1 MFNDE
6 EELQLITDYNH
17 IEGGVRALPFFPD
30 QCRTEI
36 SSLWVKYDWRRL
48 EIEGDGQNEMQWIS
62 FVPREK
68 FRKVSRFVLE
78 IIP

>member
-6 EELQLITDYNH
+6 EELQMITDYNH

-48 EIEGDGQNEMQWIS
+48 EIGGGGVARMRCSGFHLCLVNS
-62 FVPREK
+62 SGK
-68 FRKVSRFVLE
+68 
-78 IIP
+78 